1 MRLVYNSCSN
11 LLLFRGKCFY
21 ITKIANNSVGFSCL
35 DFPVFALPSDALK
48 GVEDLR
54 SWEEEWKECRM
65 KLPYKPSTMEHLIF
79 LITIC
84 VISLWT
90 LYFGPITFAILPFWL
105 VHQPL
110 HHTLP
115 SPHSS
120 PLMLDGVRK
129 RESNQLN
136 FMRKFCTNLIVI
148 SISLYCSK

>member
-1 MRLVYNSCSN
+1 MRLVYNLSSN

-65 KLPYKPSTMEHLIF
+65 TLPYKPSTMKHLIF

-90 LYFGPITFAILPFWL
+90 LYFGPITFAILVGPSTTSSYPSFPPFF
-105 VHQPL
+105 
-110 HHTLP
+110 
-115 SPHSS
+115 S
-120 PLMLDGVRK
+120 LDARWGEK
-129 RESNQLN
+129 TE
-136 FMRKFCTNLIVI
+136 K
-148 SISLYCSK
+148 